1 MKHFAIR
8 KTDLRN
14 NKWLIPIFFIL
25 YLIIH
30 LCFLVDFPFIHS
42 DESWLSGFTRHVM
55 TTGTFK
61 VSEPFFNEYPRAIHG
76 LRIVFVSLQSLFI
89 RLFGYS
95 PFSVRLLSLI
105 ASTFTLW
112 FVNLIL
118 KYLSWSSLYRVLSL
132 LLISLQI
139 QFIYASHLARQD
151 VLILLM
157 MTSAFYI
164 TLKKKRPV
172 LTGSLIGLSIGIH
185 PNSFLIAC
193 GIGLIYLVDVI
204 KKETSIKELLLL
216 ITTTTLWAALFIT
229 ISLSLNPNFVHD
241 YLSFGESLGV
251 VNYEFNRFEGFYYYY
266 YKLFHQIGGTYLL
279 LPIRFEILL
288 LPLTIIIGMYHLISF
303 KNKSLTSI
311 FLMILGINMGY
322 LIIGRYNQTAIIFTL
337 FFLML
342 FWIVFLKT
350 LIPDKVFWITLL
362 IIAIFNGYNSYPMV
376 TVDNDSY
383 QELGE
388 YLQLEGRVLGNLNLE
403 YHLKEGQLIDYRNL
417 WDTTDFEGYIKE
429 HDIKY
434 IIVPEE
440 MSYIK
445 KTSPKWDILYGP
457 LPYYDD
463 MMRYLENCEVTDSF
477 ESKTYGM
484 RIARYINTYPW
495 TIKIYKV
502 SD

>member
-14 NKWLIPIFFIL
+14 NIWLIPIFFLL
-25 YLIIH
+25 YFIIN

-55 TTGTFK
+55 TTGSFK
-61 VSEPFFNEYPRAIHG
+61 VSEPFFIEYPRAIHG
-76 LRIVFVSLQSLFI
+76 LRIVFVSLQTLFI
-89 RLFGYS
+89 QLLGYT
-95 PFSVRLLSLI
+95 PFSVRLLSLV
-105 ASTFTLW
+105 ASIVTLW

-118 KYLSWSSLYRVLSL
+118 KYLKWPSLFRVLSL

-139 QFIYASHLARQD
+139 QFIYASHIARQD

-157 MTSAFYI
+157 MSAAFYI
-164 TLKKKRPV
+164 TLKKKSPI
-172 LTGSLIGLSIGIH
+172 LTGTLIGISVGIH

-193 GIGLIYLVDVI
+193 GIGLIYLINVI

-216 ITTTTLWAALFIT
+216 IMTTSLWAALFIV
-229 ISLSLNPNFVHD
+229 ISVSLNPNFVHD

-279 LPIRFEILL
+279 LPIRFELLL
-288 LPLTIIIGMYHLISF
+288 LPVTMIIGIYHFIRYD
-303 KNKSLTSI
+303 NKPLVFI
-311 FLMILGINMGY
+311 FLMILGINVGY
-322 LIIGRYNQTAIIFTL
+322 LIIGRYNQTAILFTL

-342 FWIVFLKT
+342 FWIVFLKS

-362 IIAIFNGYNSYPMV
+362 TIALFNGYNSYQVV
-376 TVDNDSY
+376 TVDNDNY
-383 QELGE
+383 QALGE
-388 YLQLEGRVLGNLNLE
+388 HLQLEGRVLGNLNLD

-417 WDTTDFEGYIKE
+417 WYVTDFEAYIKE
-429 HDIKY
+429 HDIQY
-434 IIVPEE
+434 IIMPEE
-440 MSYIK
+440 MTYIK
-445 KTSPKWDILYGP
+445 KSSPKWDILYGP
-457 LPYYDD
+457 LPYYDN
-463 MMRYLENCEVTDSF
+463 MMRYLETCDLIDTFD
-477 ESKTYGM
+477 SKTYGM

-495 TIKIYKV
+495 TINIYKV